1 MKDHYLMFAAYNAW
15 ANDILYKAVA
25 KLSDE
30 QFHRD
35 CGAFFGSVHGT
46 LNHLL
51 VGDNLWMSRFQ
62 RKESNIK
69 SQDTVLHE
77 DFDGLKFARSA
88 MDVQIIE
95 FVQNLSKK
103 DLESEL
109 EFQTIL
115 NPVVITHPFSL
126 ALAHFFNHQTHHRGQ
141 VHGLLSQL
149 TDDAPPLDLMYYQR
163 EQMGK

>member
-1 MKDHYLMFAAYNAW
+1 M
-15 ANDILYKAVA
+15 
-25 KLSDE
+25 
-30 QFHRD
+30 
-35 CGAFFGSVHGT
+35 
-46 LNHLL
+46 
-51 VGDNLWMSRFQ
+51 GDTLWMSRFQ

-88 MDVQIIE
+88 MDAQIIE
-95 FVQNLSKK
+95 FVQNLSKE

-115 NPVVITHPFSL
+115 NPVVIAHPFSL

-149 TDDAPPLDLMYYQR
+149 TGDAPPLDLMYYQR
-163 EQMGK
+163 EQMAG